1 MATEIENLVLRISAD
16 AKALKNELGK
26 AEKDVDSFAK
36 TVGTK
41 MKSVGKSMAKVG
53 KKMSLFVTAPIVAG
67 ATASIAAFASFDDAM
82 TQSTAIITDW
92 GNATRQQMEETAI
105 ALSTQ
110 GPQSATDLAQSYFF
124 LASAGLSVE
133 QQIAALPAVQQFAT
147 AGMFDM
153 ANATDLLTDAQSA
166 LKLTSGDT
174 AKNLEN
180 MIGLSDVLV
189 RANQLANAS
198 VEQFSTALTSKAGSA
213 LAAFEIPAEQG
224 VAVLAAMADQGIK
237 AELAG
242 NGLDRM
248 LRLLSK
254 SALDNA
260 AAHKAL
266 GFEVFDA
273 DGNMNDMSNVIFQL
287 EQVTNGMSAEV
298 KAATLDMLGFDA
310 KIQGVILPL
319 LGTSQAI
326 AGYTSE
332 LENAGGTTDE
342 VSKKQMESF
351 KNQMG
356 LLWDDIKNVSREI
369 GQKLIP
375 IVTWLA
381 DKLKAVIEWWKGLS
395 DGAQNTILVI
405 TGVVAAIGPL
415 LIGLGGLI
423 MSLGTASI
431 LYSKLSIKMV
441 FSKGVTLALAAAKGI
456 LAIATKA
463 LGAALKSIPYLAIAA
478 GVIYL
483 ITQIYKL
490 AAGTAEYNKQA
501 ERRNKLDQKLADM
514 KKKEATKELEGFEGL
529 EGAEK
534 VEEIQKA
541 IAKATREV
549 SGYKMQ
555 VNQSQRNVAELA
567 PTWLSAGLAGR
578 DVWKLAKEDLA
589 AAEKR
594 GEAQQER
601 LDKLKE
607 MLHLEKQKISQAEA
621 AAKIEEARKSEEG
634 GVARAIFAGEIKNLN
649 EMNDKLKEQ
658 KETFG
663 MTASEIEVYKAQVKG
678 ASDAQ
683 LEELQVIQEE
693 NDAIEENLKKRE
705 EEKQAAEDRKA
716 FFKDTMDS
724 LNEEIATFGMSTTE
738 LAKYKAEKE
747 GLSEIEVAMI
757 GIQTKTLEKM
767 KEEQKLM
774 EKGKQLTE
782 SLMSEEEKFAKGKEE
797 LDKMLRMGSI
807 DLETYT
813 KAMEKLKKDTT
824 INVKFKV
831 TGVEAVAAGSAEAA
845 AKLEEF
851 RALHAGGEKVDFR
864 AQGKEILDNQNKAFE
879 AGPKAGNGADAKDK
893 EDLSNIEINTRIMA
907 ERIPVIVEEAGL
919 V

>member
-1 MATEIENLVLRISAD
+1 VATEIENLVLRISAD

-36 TVGTK
+36 TVGKK
-41 MKSVGKSMAKVG
+41 MQSVGKSMAKVG

-92 GNATRQQMEETAI
+92 GNSTRQQMEETAI

-174 AKNLEN
+174 AENLEN

-266 GFEVFDA
+266 GFEVFDV

-381 DKLKAVIEWWKGLS
+381 DKLKATIEWWKGLS

-423 MSLGTASI
+423 MSLGAASI

-463 LGAALKSIPYLAIAA
+463 LGVALKSVPYLAVAA

-514 KKKEATKELEGFEGL
+514 KQKEAAKELEGFGEF

-567 PTWLSAGLAGR
+567 PTWRSAGLAGR
-578 DVWKLAKEDLA
+578 SVWNLAKEDLA

-649 EMNDKLKEQ
+649 EMNEKLKEQ

-683 LEELQVIQEE
+683 LEELRVIQEE

-747 GLSEIEVAMI
+747 GLSEIEVAII

-767 KEEQKLM
+767 KEEHKLM

-879 AGPKAGNGADAKDK
+879 AGPKAGNGADAKEK